1 MSLSAFLRICEN
13 GGFFPTEKID
23 SAFATIMDGEA
34 AHEDIKRFLHYTIP
48 FMSQPEWIAAG
59 ARALRSRMVRIEAPA
74 GAIDVC
80 GTGGDGAHTLN
91 ISTAVAFVVAGCDV
105 TVAKHGNR
113 AMSSK
118 SGAAD
123 VLEALGVKLT
133 GDVATL
139 ERCLREAGIAFLFAQ
154 NHHPAMRHVALAR
167 RELGKRTIF
176 NLLGPLSNPAG
187 VKRQLMGVFS
197 ADFIE
202 PVANALKALGCER
215 AWVVH
220 GAGGLDELSAQ
231 HREANNV
238 AVLDGG
244 AVTLVKATVDAE
256 INPDIRGG
264 LAAENAEE
272 MRALLAG
279 GGRPGHRA
287 AVVLNAAGALVVAGR
302 AADVVEA
309 RPMAE
314 QALDSGAAR
323 EALDRLVDL
332 TRRAVRNAD
341 PGAPASS
348 SASAGVRRRGRRRS
362 KT

>member
-1 MSLSAFLRICEN
+1 MTLAATLSSLKSSGSVQASD
-13 GGFFPTEKID
+13 ID
-23 SAFATIMDGEA
+23 GAFAEIMEGGA
-34 AHEDIKRFLHYTIP
+34 AHDDIKHFLTLTMP
-48 FMSQPEWIAAG
+48 LMSHPPLIAAG
-59 ARALRSRMVRIEAPA
+59 ARALRSRMVRVNAPE

-91 ISTAVAFVVAGCDV
+91 ISTAVAFVVAGCGV
-105 TVAKHGNR
+105 PVAKHGNR

-139 ERCLREAGIAFLFAQ
+139 ERCLREAGLAFLFAQ

-197 ADFIE
+197 ADFLE
-202 PVANALKALGCER
+202 PVAGALNELGCDK

-231 HREANNV
+231 GNDANTV
-238 AVLDGG
+238 AILDGG
-244 AVTLVKATVDAE
+244 AVTMVRATREAG
-256 INPDIRGG
+256 IHSDIRGG
-264 LAAENAEE
+264 TAAENAEE
-272 MRALLAG
+272 LMALLNG
-279 GGRPGHRA
+279 GGRPGHRD
-287 AVVLNAAGALVVAGR
+287 AVALNAAGALVVAGK
-302 AADVVEA
+302 AKDVPEGW
-309 RPMAE
+309 PMA
-314 QALDSGAAR
+314 LKSIDSGAAR
-323 EALDRLVDL
+323 GALANLV
-332 TRRAVRNAD
+332 AVSQT
-341 PGAPASS
+341 AP
-348 SASAGVRRRGRRRS
+348 
-362 KT
+362 

>member
-1 MSLSAFLRICEN
+1 MSLAATIGGLR
-13 GGFFPTEKID
+13 D
-23 SAFATIMDGEA
+23 SGAVQASDMDAAFAEIMDGAA
-34 AHEDIKRFLHYTIP
+34 AHEEIKTFLTLTMPLMGHAP
-48 FMSQPEWIAAG
+48 LIAAG
-59 ARALRSRMVRIEAPA
+59 ARALRSRMVRVSAPQ

-91 ISTAVAFVVAGCDV
+91 ISTAVAFVVAGCGV
-105 TVAKHGNR
+105 PVAKHGNR

-133 GDVATL
+133 ADLPTL
-139 ERCLREAGIAFLFAQ
+139 ERSLREAGVAFLFAQ

-202 PVANALKALGCER
+202 PVASALQELGCEK

-238 AVLDGG
+238 AVLEGG
-244 AVTLVKATVDAE
+244 VVNLARASVDAE

-272 MRALLAG
+272 MRELLAG
-279 GGRPGHRA
+279 RGRPGHRA
-287 AVVLNAAGALVVAGR
+287 AVVLNAAGALVVAGK
-302 AADVVEA
+302 AVDVVEA
-309 RPMAE
+309 WPMAE
-314 QALDSGAAR
+314 QSLDSGAAR
-323 EALDRLVDL
+323 GALEKLVDV
-332 TRRAVRNAD
+332 TRS
-341 PGAPASS
+341 AP
-348 SASAGVRRRGRRRS
+348 
-362 KT
+362 

>member
-1 MSLSAFLRICEN
+1 VSLAAVLASLKD
-13 GGFFPTEKID
+13 GGFVQASDIEG
-23 SAFATIMDGEA
+23 AFAEIMDGVA
-34 AHEDIKRFLHYTIP
+34 PHDDIKQFLTLTVP
-48 FMSQPEWIAAG
+48 LMSFPPLIAAG
-59 ARALRSRMVRIEAPA
+59 ARALRSRMVRVNAPE

-91 ISTAVAFVVAGCDV
+91 ISTAVAFVVAGCGV
-105 TVAKHGNR
+105 PVAKHGNR

-133 GDVATL
+133 GDVQTL
-139 ERCLREAGIAFLFAQ
+139 ERCLREAGLAFLFAQ

-197 ADFIE
+197 ADFLE
-202 PVANALKALGCER
+202 PVAGALNELRCEK

-231 HREANNV
+231 HRDANNV
-238 AVLDGG
+238 AVLDNG
-244 AVTLVKATVDAE
+244 AITRVTASVNAE

-264 LAAENAEE
+264 LAADNAEE
-272 MRALLAG
+272 LRALLNGA
-279 GGRPGHRA
+279 GRPGHRD
-287 AVVLNAAGALVVAGR
+287 AVCLNAAAALVVAGR
-302 AADVVEA
+302 AKDVPEGW
-309 RPMAE
+309 PMA
-314 QALDSGAAR
+314 ANAIDSGAAR
-323 EALDRLVDL
+323 AALANLI
-332 TRRAVRNAD
+332 AVSQ
-341 PGAPASS
+341 GAP
-348 SASAGVRRRGRRRS
+348 
-362 KT
+362 

>member
-1 MSLSAFLRICEN
+1 MNLSALN
-13 GGFFPTEKID
+13 DKLDGGGLAPAEID
-23 SAFATIMDGEA
+23 AAFAEIMDGLAPHDE
-34 AHEDIKRFLHYTIP
+34 IKRFLALSVAEMGNP
-48 FMSQPEWIAAG
+48 SWIAGG
-59 ARALRSRMVRIEAPA
+59 ARALRSRMVRVEAPA

-91 ISTAVAFVVAGCDV
+91 ISTAVAFVVAGCGV
-105 TVAKHGNR
+105 PVAKHGNR

-133 GDVATL
+133 ADVATL
-139 ERCLREAGIAFLFAQ
+139 ERCLREAQVAFLFAQ

-187 VKRQLMGVFS
+187 VTRQLMGVFS
-197 ADFIE
+197 GDFIE
-202 PVANALKALGCER
+202 PVANALRELGCEK

-231 HREANNV
+231 HRDANSV

-244 AVTLVKATVDAE
+244 AVETLSANVTAD
-256 INPDIRGG
+256 IDPDIRGG
-264 LAAENAEE
+264 VAIENAEE
-272 MRALLAG
+272 MRALLNG

-287 AVVLNAAGALVVAGR
+287 AVVLNAAGALVVAGK
-302 AADVVEA
+302 AANVPEA

-314 QALDSGAAR
+314 HALDSGAAR
-323 EALDRLVDL
+323 AALEKLVEV
-332 TRRAVRNAD
+332 TRS
-341 PGAPASS
+341 AP
-348 SASAGVRRRGRRRS
+348 
-362 KT
+362 

>member
-1 MSLSAFLRICEN
+1 MNLASTIETLSS
-13 GGFFPTEKID
+13 GGELD
-23 SAFATIMDGEA
+23 ASGLDGAFAEIMDGA
-34 AHEDIKRFLHYTIP
+34 AVHEEIKRFLVLTMPLMAHAPLIT
-48 FMSQPEWIAAG
+48 AG
-59 ARALRSRMVRIEAPA
+59 ARALRSRMVRVEAPE
-74 GAIDVC
+74 GSIDVC

-91 ISTAVAFVVAGCDV
+91 ISTAVTFVVAGCGV

-133 GDVATL
+133 SDLPAL
-139 ERCLREAGIAFLFAQ
+139 ERCLRDAGVAFLFAQ

-197 ADFIE
+197 VDFIE
-202 PVANALKALGCER
+202 PVARALKELGCER

-231 HREANNV
+231 NREANNV
-238 AVLDGG
+238 AVLDAGEV
-244 AVTLVKATVDAE
+244 AIVKASVDAA

-264 LAAENAEE
+264 SAEENAEE
-272 MRALLAG
+272 MRALLGG
-279 GGRPGHRA
+279 GGRPGHRD
-287 AVVLNAAGALVVAGR
+287 AVILNAAGALVVAGK
-302 AADVVEA
+302 AKDVPEGW
-309 RPMAE
+309 PMA
-314 QALDSGAAR
+314 ARSLDSGAAKD
-323 EALDRLVDL
+323 ALTKLVDVS
-332 TRRAVRNAD
+332 RS
-341 PGAPASS
+341 AP
-348 SASAGVRRRGRRRS
+348 
-362 KT
+362 